1 MEKTSAEQAKSTS
14 PPFGGGVRV
23 WGDLPVIGGVC
34 RPKRYDAGNQDNY
47 YEELKVANRMRASK
61 NEAKGMSGE
70 SYVTAK
76 LEEFGFGVVQNNRH
90 DLGTDLLV
98 FVRDK
103 RGFDLGGLM
112 GVQVKNWPS
121 LVKKPSVDNGRKGWW
136 FRESADHFDYWLGF
150 AVPHL
155 VVLFDEDSKES
166 YWAHITEDAVRST
179 GKGKKIFIPLENVLN
194 KESVPSLIEIAL
206 SKLPQPSWEGSILE
220 GISEIPNEVRL
231 RYALIAPRLIA
242 PHPNLTVSDIS
253 SVEAIALLSLKRIG
267 EVTAR
272 YKEVQEL
279 LDPEKSA
286 KSDDLL
292 WRLYSALFEWVVNE
306 QVDSVLNFPSADT
319 EADIAAAIE
328 VIKATVLFE
337 KHLPQRACKEL
348 GDALARDDYSPVDYA
363 WLQLHLVRNL
373 IEIGEFDQAQGLA
386 LEVSLIGQIEYKDP
400 SARYLAGVA
409 MDFVF
414 QLHSRV
420 GSMGFEAEE
429 QNLTKA
435 IKARD
440 TAASWWRTQ
449 ILVSGLSDF
458 VEKTYSQWS
467 DNDDITIWKAY
478 DTVVLRMRSASLIAG
493 FAADTNNWRYAVVL
507 LARYFLVFSTDTNK
521 LVYALNL
528 LRIAGAKNELKLAV
542 SHFLRFGPIE
552 PLAQIINELSLDDST
567 RISLRCDF
575 ALIEKCAFILD
586 ANSVDKYALW
596 LLREIENPSKTY
608 AFGFYHWYVSKAIEV
623 LANIYDACSS
633 EVMVKIHDHLITMPG
648 VEDDLRADAYSKLIA
663 SIVEDD
669 IAKGKVWDSGKLAKL
684 AARGDNDETNLKK
697 AIERLVSTYDS
708 EIREGLLER
717 IKAGDIDALASWGN
731 LADLPKSAVQG
742 MLGNLSNQIETIIKN
757 AYSGACIVGAID
769 KLSVLIKLNI
779 SHPDYANWQP
789 CLKMLHDQCV
799 TPNDLVPGIKV
810 MINGYQKIPTGV
822 ANAMREPLTRLVESV
837 VIHDP
842 CPFASLFNADLRGP
856 ASILL
861 GILFPE
867 DVPMAKIT
875 QMLRGDVNLIGAAVE
890 LLAQRKEESSLLLF
904 SALSQ
909 HKNYEV
915 QKAVVS
921 ALVKWILEGVIPDES
936 FALLKEVMADA
947 SVSLTSVISPI
958 VYQYPHSDAAERIL
972 GLLEEKDYAVIHRHL
987 EIIKTKWEKEE
998 S

>member
-1 MEKTSAEQAKSTS
+1 
-14 PPFGGGVRV
+14 
-23 WGDLPVIGGVC
+23 
-34 RPKRYDAGNQDNY
+34 
-47 YEELKVANRMRASK
+47 MRASK

-76 LEEFGFGVVQNNRH
+76 LEEFGFGVAQNNRH

-98 FVRDK
+98 FVRDQ

-121 LVKKPSVDNGRKGWW
+121 LVKKPSVDNGREGWW
-136 FRESADHFDYWLGF
+136 FPESADHFNYWLDF
-150 AVPHL
+150 PIPHL
-155 VVLFDEDSKES
+155 MVLFDDAAKES
-166 YWAHITEDAVRST
+166 YWVHITEDAVQST
-179 GKGKKIFIPLENVLN
+179 GKGKKIFIPRENVLN
-194 KESVPSLIEIAL
+194 KESIPSLIKIAL

-220 GISEIPNEVRL
+220 GASEIPNEVRL

-253 SVEAIALLSLKRIG
+253 PVEAIALLSLTRID
-267 EVTAR
+267 EVTVR

-279 LDPEKSA
+279 LDPEKST
-286 KSDDLL
+286 KSDDPL
-292 WRLYSALFEWVVNE
+292 WRLYSALFEWVVNK

-319 EADIAAAIE
+319 EADIAAAVE
-328 VIKATVLFE
+328 VIKATVLSE

-348 GDALARDDYSPVDYA
+348 RDALTRDDYSPVDYA
-363 WLQLHLVRNL
+363 WLQLHLARNL
-373 IEIGEFDQAQGLA
+373 IEIGEFDRAQGLA

-420 GSMGFEAEE
+420 QRMGFEAEE

-449 ILVSGLSDF
+449 IVVSGLSDF
-458 VEKTYSQWS
+458 VEKTYLQWS

-478 DTVVLRMRSASLIAG
+478 DAVVLRMRSASLIAG

-507 LARYFLVFSTDTNK
+507 LARYFLVFSTDTNE

-528 LRIAGAKNELKLAV
+528 LRIAGAKNELKLAA

-552 PLAQIINELSLDDST
+552 PLVQVVNKLSLDDST

-575 ALIEKCAFILD
+575 ALIEKCASILD
-586 ANSVDKYALW
+586 TNSVDKYALW
-596 LLREIENPSKTY
+596 LLQEIENPSKTY
-608 AFGFYHWYVSKAIEV
+608 VFGSYHWYVSKAIEV

-648 VEDDLRADAYSKLIA
+648 VEDDLCADAYSKLIA

-717 IKAGDIDALASWGN
+717 IEAGDIDALASWGN

-757 AYSGACIVGAID
+757 AHSGACIVGAFD

-789 CLKMLHDQCV
+789 CLKMLHDQYV

-842 CPFASLFNADLRGP
+842 WLFASLFNADLRGP

-921 ALVKWILEGVIPDES
+921 GLVKWILEGFIPDES
-936 FALLKEVMADA
+936 FALLKEIVADA
-947 SVSLTSVISPI
+947 SVSLTSVISLL
-958 VYQYPHSDAAERIL
+958 VEQYPYSDATEEIIS
-972 GLLEEKDYAVIHRHL
+972 LLEEKDYAVVSRNL

>member
-1 MEKTSAEQAKSTS
+1 M
-14 PPFGGGVRV
+14 
-23 WGDLPVIGGVC
+23 
-34 RPKRYDAGNQDNY
+34 
-47 YEELKVANRMRASK
+47 ANRMRASK

-121 LVKKPSVDNGRKGWW
+121 LVNKPSVDNGRKGWW

-194 KESVPSLIEIAL
+194 KESIPSLIEIAL

-220 GISEIPNEVRL
+220 GMSEIPDEVRL

-253 SVEAIALLSLKRIG
+253 SVEAIALLSLMRVN
-267 EVTAR
+267 EVIER

-286 KSDDLL
+286 KSDDPL
-292 WRLYSALFEWVVNE
+292 WRMYSALFKWVVNG
-306 QVDSVLNFPSADT
+306 QAGSVLNFSSADT

-337 KHLPQRACKEL
+337 KHLPQHACKEL
-348 GDALARDDYSPVDYA
+348 KDALTRDDYSPVDYA
-363 WLQLHLVRNL
+363 WLQLHLARNL
-373 IEIGEFDQAQGLA
+373 IEIGEFDRAQGLA

-420 GSMGFEAEE
+420 RWMGFEAEE

-528 LRIAGAKNELKLAV
+528 LRMAGAKDELKLAV

-552 PLAQIINELSLDDST
+552 PLAQIVNELFLDDST

-575 ALIEKCAFILD
+575 ALIKKCAPIID
-586 ANSVDKYALW
+586 TSSADKYALW

-608 AFGFYHWYVSKAIEV
+608 AFGSYPWYVSKAIEV
-623 LANIYDACSS
+623 LAKIYDACSS

-684 AARGDNDETNLKK
+684 AARGDVDKTDLKN
-697 AIERLVSTYDS
+697 AIERLVSTHDS

-717 IKAGDIDALASWGN
+717 IESGDINALVSWGN
-731 LADLPKSAVQG
+731 LTDLPKPAVQG
-742 MLGNLSNQIETIIKN
+742 MLSNLSNQIDDIIKN
-757 AYSGACIVGAID
+757 AHSCEYKTVGFNR
-769 KLSVLIKLNI
+769 LSVLIKLNI
-779 SHPDYANWQP
+779 WHPDCANWQP
-789 CLKMLHDQCV
+789 CLKMLQDRLV
-799 TPNDLVPGIKV
+799 SPEDLVPGVKV
-810 MINGYQKIPTGV
+810 MINKYQKVPIDI
-822 ANAMREPLTRLVESV
+822 ACEMRKPLARLAEHGLMYDKLPLSSSFSPD
-837 VIHDP
+837 I
-842 CPFASLFNADLRGP
+842 RGP
-856 ASILL
+856 ASLLL
-861 GILFPE
+861 GLLFPE
-867 DVPMAKIT
+867 DVSMTKIT
-875 QMLRGDVNLIGAAVE
+875 QMLRGDANLIKVAVE
-890 LLAQRKEESSLLLF
+890 FLAQRKEESSLLLF
-904 SALSQ
+904 STLSQ
-909 HKNYEV
+909 HDSYEV
-915 QKAVVS
+915 QKAVAS
-921 ALVKWILEGVIPDES
+921 ALVKWILEGFVPDES
-936 FALLKEVMADA
+936 FALLKEIVADA
-947 SVSLTSVISPI
+947 SVSLTSVISLL
-958 VYQYPHSDAAERIL
+958 VEQYPYSDATEEIIS
-972 GLLEEKDYAVIHRHL
+972 LLEEKDYAVVSRNL

>member
-1 MEKTSAEQAKSTS
+1 
-14 PPFGGGVRV
+14 
-23 WGDLPVIGGVC
+23 
-34 RPKRYDAGNQDNY
+34 
-47 YEELKVANRMRASK
+47 MRASK

-70 SYVTAK
+70 SYVMAK
-76 LEEFGFGVVQNNRH
+76 LEEFGFGVAQNNRH

-98 FVRDK
+98 FVRDQ

-121 LVKKPSVDNGRKGWW
+121 LVNKPSVDNGRKGWW

-253 SVEAIALLSLKRIG
+253 SVEAIALLSLMRVN
-267 EVTAR
+267 EVIAR

-286 KSDDLL
+286 KSDDPL
-292 WRLYSALFEWVVNE
+292 WRLYSALFEWVVNG
-306 QVDSVLNFPSADT
+306 QVKSVLNFPSTEA
-319 EADIAAAIE
+319 EADIAAAIG

-337 KHLPQRACKEL
+337 KHLPQHACKEL
-348 GDALARDDYSPVDYA
+348 KDVLTRDDYSPVDYA
-363 WLQLHLVRNL
+363 WLQLHLARNL
-373 IEIGEFDQAQGLA
+373 IEIGEFDRAQGLA

-420 GSMGFEAEE
+420 QWMGFEAEE

-478 DTVVLRMRSASLIAG
+478 DAVVLRMRSASLIAG

-507 LARYFLVFSTDTNK
+507 RACYFLVFSTDTNE

-528 LRIAGAKNELKLAV
+528 LRIAGAKDELKLAA

-552 PLAQIINELSLDDST
+552 PLVQVVNELSLDDST

-575 ALIEKCAFILD
+575 ALIEKCAPILD
-586 ANSVDKYALW
+586 TSSADKYALW

-608 AFGFYHWYVSKAIEV
+608 AFRSHHWYVSEVIEM
-623 LANIYDACSS
+623 LAKIYNACSS
-633 EVMVKIHDHLITMPG
+633 EVMVKIHDHLIMMPG
-648 VEDDLRADAYSKLIA
+648 VQGDRHADAYSSLVD

-669 IAKGKVWDSGKLAKL
+669 INKGKVWDSGKLAKL
-684 AARGDNDETNLKK
+684 AARGDIDKADLKK
-697 AIERLVSTYDS
+697 AIERLVSTHDS

-717 IKAGDIDALASWGN
+717 IEAGDIDALESWGN
-731 LADLPKSAVQG
+731 LTDLPKPAVQG
-742 MLGNLSNQIETIIKN
+742 MLGNLSNQIDGIIKDAHSREYKTVRFN
-757 AYSGACIVGAID
+757 R
-769 KLSVLIKLNI
+769 LSVLIKLNI
-779 SHPDYANWQP
+779 WHPDCANWQP

-799 TPNDLVPGIKV
+799 SPEDLVPGVKV
-810 MINGYQKIPTGV
+810 MINKYQKVPIDI
-822 ANAMREPLTRLVESV
+822 ACEMRKPLARLAEHGLMYDRLPLSSSFSPD
-837 VIHDP
+837 I
-842 CPFASLFNADLRGP
+842 RGP
-856 ASILL
+856 ASLLL
-861 GILFPE
+861 GLLFPE
-867 DVPMAKIT
+867 DVSMTKIT
-875 QMLRGDVNLIGAAVE
+875 QMLRGDANLIKVAVE

-904 SALSQ
+904 STLSQ
-909 HKNYEV
+909 HDSYEV
-915 QKAVVS
+915 QKAVAS
-921 ALVKWILEGVIPDES
+921 ALVKWILEGFIPDKS
-936 FALLKEVMADA
+936 FALLKEIVADA
-947 SVSLTSVISPI
+947 SVRLISAISLLVEQDP
-958 VYQYPHSDAAERIL
+958 YSDATEEII
-972 GLLEEKDYAVIHRHL
+972 GLLEEKDYAVVSRNL

-998 S
+998 SQMRHS

>member
-1 MEKTSAEQAKSTS
+1 MTS
-14 PPFGGGVRV
+14 
-23 WGDLPVIGGVC
+23 
-34 RPKRYDAGNQDNY
+34 
-47 YEELKVANRMRASK
+47 RMRASK

-76 LEEFGFGVVQNNRH
+76 LEEFGFGVAQNNRH

-98 FVRDK
+98 FVRDQ

-121 LVKKPSVDNGRKGWW
+121 LVKKPSVDNGREGWW
-136 FRESADHFDYWLGF
+136 FPESADHFNYWLDF
-150 AVPHL
+150 PIPHL
-155 VVLFDEDSKES
+155 MVLFDDAAKES
-166 YWAHITEDAVRST
+166 YWVHITEDAVQST
-179 GKGKKIFIPLENVLN
+179 GKGKKIFIPRENVLN
-194 KESVPSLIEIAL
+194 KESIPSLIKIAL

-220 GISEIPNEVRL
+220 GASEIPNEVRL

-253 SVEAIALLSLKRIG
+253 SVEAIALLSLTRID
-267 EVTAR
+267 EVTVR

-286 KSDDLL
+286 KSDDPL
-292 WRLYSALFEWVVNE
+292 WRLYSALFEWVVNK

-319 EADIAAAIE
+319 EADIAAAVE
-328 VIKATVLFE
+328 VIKATVLSE

-348 GDALARDDYSPVDYA
+348 RDALTRDDYSPVDYA
-363 WLQLHLVRNL
+363 WLQLHLARNL
-373 IEIGEFDQAQGLA
+373 IEIGEFDRAQGLA

-420 GSMGFEAEE
+420 QRMGFEAEE

-449 ILVSGLSDF
+449 IVVSGLSDF
-458 VEKTYSQWS
+458 VEKTYLQWS

-478 DTVVLRMRSASLIAG
+478 DAVVLRMRSASLIAG

-507 LARYFLVFSTDTNK
+507 LARYFLVFSTDTNE

-528 LRIAGAKNELKLAV
+528 LRIAGAKNELKLAA

-552 PLAQIINELSLDDST
+552 PLVQVVNKLSLDDST

-575 ALIEKCAFILD
+575 ALIEKCASILD
-586 ANSVDKYALW
+586 TNSVDKYALW
-596 LLREIENPSKTY
+596 LLQEIENPSKTY
-608 AFGFYHWYVSKAIEV
+608 VFGSYHWYVSKAIEV
-623 LANIYDACSS
+623 LANIYDTCSS

-648 VEDDLRADAYSKLIA
+648 VEDDLCADAYSKLIA

-717 IKAGDIDALASWGN
+717 IEAGDIDALASWGN

-742 MLGNLSNQIETIIKN
+742 MLGNLSNKIETIIKN
-757 AYSGACIVGAID
+757 AHSGASIVGAFD

-789 CLKMLHDQCV
+789 CLKMIHDQCV
-799 TPNDLVPGIKV
+799 APNDLVPGIKV

-822 ANAMREPLTRLVESV
+822 ANAMREPLTRLVESG

-842 CPFASLFNADLRGP
+842 WPFSSLFNADLRGP

-861 GILFPE
+861 GLLFPE

-875 QMLRGDVNLIGAAVE
+875 QMLREDASLIGAAVE
-890 LLAQRKEESSLLLF
+890 LLAQRKEEPSLLLF

-921 ALVKWILEGVIPDES
+921 GLVKWILEGVIPDES
-936 FALLKEVMADA
+936 FALLKEIMADA
-947 SVSLTSVISPI
+947 SVSLTSIISPI
-958 VYQYPHSDAAERIL
+958 VYQYPHSDAAEKIL
-972 GLLEEKDYAVIHRHL
+972 GLLEGKNYAVVSRNL

>member
-1 MEKTSAEQAKSTS
+1 MTS
-14 PPFGGGVRV
+14 
-23 WGDLPVIGGVC
+23 
-34 RPKRYDAGNQDNY
+34 
-47 YEELKVANRMRASK
+47 RMRASK

-76 LEEFGFGVVQNNRH
+76 LEEFGFGVAQNNRH

-98 FVRDK
+98 FVRDQ

-121 LVKKPSVDNGRKGWW
+121 LVKKPSVDNGREGWW
-136 FRESADHFDYWLGF
+136 FPESADHFNYWLDF
-150 AVPHL
+150 PIPHL
-155 VVLFDEDSKES
+155 MVLFDDAAKES
-166 YWAHITEDAVRST
+166 YWVHITEDAVQST
-179 GKGKKIFIPLENVLN
+179 GKGKKIFIPRENVLN
-194 KESVPSLIEIAL
+194 KESIPSLIKIAL

-220 GISEIPNEVRL
+220 GASEIPNEVRL

-253 SVEAIALLSLKRIG
+253 PVEAIALLSLTRID
-267 EVTAR
+267 EVTVR

-279 LDPEKSA
+279 LDPEKST
-286 KSDDLL
+286 KSDDPL
-292 WRLYSALFEWVVNE
+292 WRLYSALFEWVVNK

-319 EADIAAAIE
+319 EADIAAAVE
-328 VIKATVLFE
+328 VIKATVLSE

-348 GDALARDDYSPVDYA
+348 RDALTRDDYSPVDYA
-363 WLQLHLVRNL
+363 WLQLHLARNL
-373 IEIGEFDQAQGLA
+373 IEIGEFDRAQGLA

-420 GSMGFEAEE
+420 QRMGFEAEE

-449 ILVSGLSDF
+449 IVVSGLSDF
-458 VEKTYSQWS
+458 VEKTYLQWS

-478 DTVVLRMRSASLIAG
+478 DAVVLRMRSASLIAG

-507 LARYFLVFSTDTNK
+507 LARYFLVFSTDTNE

-528 LRIAGAKNELKLAV
+528 LRIAGAKNELKLAA

-552 PLAQIINELSLDDST
+552 PLVQVVNKLSLDDST

-575 ALIEKCAFILD
+575 ALIEKCASILD
-586 ANSVDKYALW
+586 TNSVDKYALW
-596 LLREIENPSKTY
+596 LLQEIENPSTTY
-608 AFGFYHWYVSKAIEV
+608 VFGSYHWYVSKAIEV

-648 VEDDLRADAYSKLIA
+648 VEDDLCADAYSKLIA

-717 IKAGDIDALASWGN
+717 IEAGDIDALASWGN

-757 AYSGACIVGAID
+757 AHSGACIVGAFD

-789 CLKMLHDQCV
+789 CLKMLHDQYV
-799 TPNDLVPGIKV
+799 TPHDLVPGIKV

-842 CPFASLFNADLRGP
+842 WPFASLFNADLRGP

-921 ALVKWILEGVIPDES
+921 GLVKWILEGFIPDES
-936 FALLKEVMADA
+936 FALLKEIVADA
-947 SVSLTSVISPI
+947 SVSLTSVISLL
-958 VYQYPHSDAAERIL
+958 VEQYPYSDATEEIIS
-972 GLLEEKDYAVIHRHL
+972 LLEEKDYAVVSRNL

>member
-1 MEKTSAEQAKSTS
+1 M
-14 PPFGGGVRV
+14 
-23 WGDLPVIGGVC
+23 
-34 RPKRYDAGNQDNY
+34 
-47 YEELKVANRMRASK
+47 ANRMRASK

-98 FVRDK
+98 FVRDR

-121 LVKKPSVDNGRKGWW
+121 LVKKPSVDNGREGWW
-136 FRESADHFDYWLGF
+136 FPESADHFNYWLDF
-150 AVPHL
+150 PIPHL
-155 VVLFDEDSKES
+155 MVLFDDAAKES
-166 YWAHITEDAVRST
+166 YWVHITEDVVQST
-179 GKGKKIFIPLENVLN
+179 GKGKKIFIPRENVLN
-194 KESVPSLIEIAL
+194 KESIPSLIEIAL

-220 GISEIPNEVRL
+220 GISEIPDEVRL

-253 SVEAIALLSLKRIG
+253 SVEAIALLSLMRVN
-267 EVTAR
+267 EVIAR

-286 KSDDLL
+286 KSDDPL
-292 WRLYSALFEWVVNE
+292 WRLYSTLFEWVVNG
-306 QVDSVLNFPSADT
+306 QVKSVLNFPSTDA

-348 GDALARDDYSPVDYA
+348 KDVLTRDDYSPVDYA
-363 WLQLHLVRNL
+363 WLQLHLARNL
-373 IEIGEFDQAQGLA
+373 IEIGEFDRAQGLA

-420 GSMGFEAEE
+420 RWMGFEAEE

-435 IKARD
+435 IKSRD

-478 DTVVLRMRSASLIAG
+478 DAFVLRMRSASLIAG

-507 LARYFLVFSTDTNK
+507 RACYFLVFSTDTNE

-528 LRIAGAKNELKLAV
+528 LRIAGAKDELKLAA

-552 PLAQIINELSLDDST
+552 PLVQVVNELSLDDST

-575 ALIEKCAFILD
+575 ALIEKCAPILD
-586 ANSVDKYALW
+586 TSSADKYALW

-608 AFGFYHWYVSKAIEV
+608 AFRSYHWYVSEVIEM
-623 LANIYDACSS
+623 LAKIYNACSS
-633 EVMVKIHDHLITMPG
+633 EVMVKIQDYLIVMPG
-648 VEDDLRADAYSKLIA
+648 VEDDLLANAYSRLVD
-663 SIVEDD
+663 SIMADD
-669 IAKGKVWDSGKLAKL
+669 VNRGKAWDSGKLAKL
-684 AARGDNDETNLKK
+684 AARGDIDKADLKK
-697 AIERLVSTYDS
+697 AIERLVSTHDS

-717 IKAGDIDALASWGN
+717 IEAGDINALLSWGN
-731 LADLPKSAVQG
+731 LTDLPKPAVQG
-742 MLGNLSNQIETIIKN
+742 MLDSLSNQIEGIIKI
-757 AYSGACIVGAID
+757 AHSGAYATGGFNQ
-769 KLSVLIKLNI
+769 LSVLVKLNI
-779 SHPDYANWQP
+779 WHPDCANWQP
-789 CLKMLHDQCV
+789 CLKMLQDRLV
-799 TPNDLVPGIKV
+799 SPEDLVPGVKV
-810 MINGYQKIPTGV
+810 MINKYQKVPIDI
-822 ANAMREPLTRLVESV
+822 ACEMRKPLARLAEHGLMYDKLPSSSFSPD
-837 VIHDP
+837 I
-842 CPFASLFNADLRGP
+842 RGP
-856 ASILL
+856 ASLLL
-861 GILFPE
+861 GLLFPE
-867 DVPMAKIT
+867 GVSMTKIT
-875 QMLRGDVNLIGAAVE
+875 QMLRGDANLIKVAVE

-904 SALSQ
+904 STLSQ
-909 HKNYEV
+909 HDSYEV
-915 QKAVVS
+915 QKAVAS
-921 ALVKWILEGVIPDES
+921 ALVKWILEGFIPDES
-936 FALLKEVMADA
+936 FALLKEIVADA
-947 SVSLTSVISPI
+947 SVRLTSAISLL
-958 VYQYPHSDAAERIL
+958 VEQYPYSDATEEII
-972 GLLEEKDYAVIHRHL
+972 GLLEEKDYAVVSRNL

>member
-1 MEKTSAEQAKSTS
+1 MTS
-14 PPFGGGVRV
+14 
-23 WGDLPVIGGVC
+23 
-34 RPKRYDAGNQDNY
+34 
-47 YEELKVANRMRASK
+47 RMRASK

-76 LEEFGFGVVQNNRH
+76 LEEFGFGVAQNNRH

-121 LVKKPSVDNGRKGWW
+121 LVNKPSVDNGRKGWW

-166 YWAHITEDAVRST
+166 YWAHITEDVVRST

-194 KESVPSLIEIAL
+194 KESIPSLIEIAL

-220 GISEIPNEVRL
+220 GISEIPDEVRL

-253 SVEAIALLSLKRIG
+253 SVEAIALLSLMRVN
-267 EVTAR
+267 EVIER

-286 KSDDLL
+286 KSDDPL
-292 WRLYSALFEWVVNE
+292 WRMYSALFKWVVNG
-306 QVDSVLNFPSADT
+306 QAGSVLNFSSADT

-337 KHLPQRACKEL
+337 KHLPQHACKEL
-348 GDALARDDYSPVDYA
+348 KDALTRDDYSPVDYA
-363 WLQLHLVRNL
+363 WLQLHLARNL
-373 IEIGEFDQAQGLA
+373 IEIGEFDRAQGLA

-420 GSMGFEAEE
+420 RWMGFEAEE

-521 LVYALNL
+521 LVHALNL
-528 LRIAGAKNELKLAV
+528 LRMAGAKDELKLAV

-552 PLAQIINELSLDDST
+552 PLAQVVNKLSLDDST

-575 ALIEKCAFILD
+575 ALIKKCAPILD
-586 ANSVDKYALW
+586 TSSADKYALW

-608 AFGFYHWYVSKAIEV
+608 AFGSYPWYVSKAIEV
-623 LANIYDACSS
+623 LAKIYDACSS

-669 IAKGKVWDSGKLAKL
+669 IAKGKVWDRGKLAKL
-684 AARGDNDETNLKK
+684 AARGDVDKTDLKN
-697 AIERLVSTYDS
+697 AIERLVSTHDS

-717 IKAGDIDALASWGN
+717 IESGDINALVSWGN
-731 LADLPKSAVQG
+731 LTDLPKPAVQG
-742 MLGNLSNQIETIIKN
+742 MLSNLSNQIDDIIKN
-757 AYSGACIVGAID
+757 AHSCEYKTVGFNR
-769 KLSVLIKLNI
+769 LSVLIKLNI
-779 SHPDYANWQP
+779 WHPDCANWQP
-789 CLKMLHDQCV
+789 CLKMLQDRLV
-799 TPNDLVPGIKV
+799 SPEDLVPGVKV
-810 MINGYQKIPTGV
+810 MINKYQKVPIDI
-822 ANAMREPLTRLVESV
+822 ACEMRKPLARLAEHGLMYDKLPLSSSFSPD
-837 VIHDP
+837 I
-842 CPFASLFNADLRGP
+842 RGP
-856 ASILL
+856 ASLLL
-861 GILFPE
+861 GLLFPE
-867 DVPMAKIT
+867 DVSMTKIT
-875 QMLRGDVNLIGAAVE
+875 QMLRGDANLIKVAVE
-890 LLAQRKEESSLLLF
+890 FLAQRKEESSLLLF
-904 SALSQ
+904 STLSQ
-909 HKNYEV
+909 HDSYEV
-915 QKAVVS
+915 QKAVAS
-921 ALVKWILEGVIPDES
+921 ALVKWILEGFIPDES
-936 FALLKEVMADA
+936 FALLKEIVADG
-947 SVSLTSVISPI
+947 SVRLTSAISLL
-958 VYQYPHSDAAERIL
+958 VEQYPYSDATEEIIS
-972 GLLEEKDYAVIHRHL
+972 LLEEKDYAVVSRNL

>member
-14 PPFGGGVRV
+14 PPFGGGVRT

-47 YEELKVANRMRASK
+47 CEELKVANRMRASK

-121 LVKKPSVDNGRKGWW
+121 LVNKPSVDNGRKGWW

-194 KESVPSLIEIAL
+194 KESIPSLIEIAL

-220 GISEIPNEVRL
+220 GMSEIPDEVRL

-253 SVEAIALLSLKRIG
+253 SVEAIALLSLMRVN
-267 EVTAR
+267 EVIER

-286 KSDDLL
+286 KSDDPL
-292 WRLYSALFEWVVNE
+292 WRMYSALFKWVVNG
-306 QVDSVLNFPSADT
+306 QAGSVLNFSSADT

-337 KHLPQRACKEL
+337 KHLPQHACKEL
-348 GDALARDDYSPVDYA
+348 KDALTRDDYSPVDYA
-363 WLQLHLVRNL
+363 WLQLHLARNL
-373 IEIGEFDQAQGLA
+373 IEIGEFDRAQGLA

-420 GSMGFEAEE
+420 RWMGFEAEE

-528 LRIAGAKNELKLAV
+528 LRMAGAKDELKLAV

-552 PLAQIINELSLDDST
+552 PLAQIVNELFLDDST

-575 ALIEKCAFILD
+575 ALIKKCAPIID
-586 ANSVDKYALW
+586 TSSADKYALW

-608 AFGFYHWYVSKAIEV
+608 AFGSYPWYVSKAIEV
-623 LANIYDACSS
+623 LAKIYDACSS

-684 AARGDNDETNLKK
+684 AARGDVDKTDLKN
-697 AIERLVSTYDS
+697 AIERLVSTHDS

-717 IKAGDIDALASWGN
+717 IESGDINALVSWGN
-731 LADLPKSAVQG
+731 LTDLPKPAVQG
-742 MLGNLSNQIETIIKN
+742 MLSNLSNQIDDIIKN
-757 AYSGACIVGAID
+757 AHSCEYKTVGFNR
-769 KLSVLIKLNI
+769 LSVLIKLNI
-779 SHPDYANWQP
+779 WHPDCANWQP
-789 CLKMLHDQCV
+789 CLKMLQDRLV
-799 TPNDLVPGIKV
+799 SPEDLVPGVKV
-810 MINGYQKIPTGV
+810 MINKYQKVPIDI
-822 ANAMREPLTRLVESV
+822 ACEMRKPLARLAEHGLMYDKLPLSSSFSPD
-837 VIHDP
+837 I
-842 CPFASLFNADLRGP
+842 RGP
-856 ASILL
+856 ASLLL
-861 GILFPE
+861 GLLFPE
-867 DVPMAKIT
+867 DVSMTKIT
-875 QMLRGDVNLIGAAVE
+875 QMLRGDANLIKVAVE
-890 LLAQRKEESSLLLF
+890 FLAQRKEESSLLLF
-904 SALSQ
+904 STLSQ
-909 HKNYEV
+909 HDSYEV
-915 QKAVVS
+915 QKAVAS
-921 ALVKWILEGVIPDES
+921 ALVKWILEGFVPDES
-936 FALLKEVMADA
+936 FALLKEIVADA
-947 SVSLTSVISPI
+947 SVSLTSVISLL
-958 VYQYPHSDAAERIL
+958 VEQYPYSDATEEIIS
-972 GLLEEKDYAVIHRHL
+972 LLEEKDYAVVSRNL

>member
-1 MEKTSAEQAKSTS
+1 M
-14 PPFGGGVRV
+14 
-23 WGDLPVIGGVC
+23 
-34 RPKRYDAGNQDNY
+34 
-47 YEELKVANRMRASK
+47 
-61 NEAKGMSGE
+61 
-70 SYVTAK
+70 
-76 LEEFGFGVVQNNRH
+76 
-90 DLGTDLLV
+90 
-98 FVRDK
+98 
-103 RGFDLGGLM
+103 
-112 GVQVKNWPS
+112 
-121 LVKKPSVDNGRKGWW
+121 
-136 FRESADHFDYWLGF
+136 
-150 AVPHL
+150 
-155 VVLFDEDSKES
+155 LFDEDSKES

-194 KESVPSLIEIAL
+194 KESIPSLIEIAL

-220 GISEIPNEVRL
+220 GMSEIPDEVRL

-253 SVEAIALLSLKRIG
+253 SVEAIALLSLMRVN
-267 EVTAR
+267 EVIER

-286 KSDDLL
+286 KSDDPL
-292 WRLYSALFEWVVNE
+292 WRMYSALFKWVVNG
-306 QVDSVLNFPSADT
+306 QAGSVLNFSSADT

-337 KHLPQRACKEL
+337 KHLPQHACKEL
-348 GDALARDDYSPVDYA
+348 KDALTRDDYSPVDYA
-363 WLQLHLVRNL
+363 WLQLHLARNL
-373 IEIGEFDQAQGLA
+373 IEIGEFDRAQGLA

-420 GSMGFEAEE
+420 RWMGFEAEE

-528 LRIAGAKNELKLAV
+528 LRMAGAKDELKLAV

-552 PLAQIINELSLDDST
+552 PLAQIVNELFLDDST

-575 ALIEKCAFILD
+575 ALIKKCAPIID
-586 ANSVDKYALW
+586 TSSADKYALW

-608 AFGFYHWYVSKAIEV
+608 AFGSYPWYVSKAIEV
-623 LANIYDACSS
+623 LAKIYDACSS

-684 AARGDNDETNLKK
+684 AARGDVDKTDLKN
-697 AIERLVSTYDS
+697 AIERLVSTHDS

-717 IKAGDIDALASWGN
+717 IESGDINALVSWGN
-731 LADLPKSAVQG
+731 LTDLPKPAVQG
-742 MLGNLSNQIETIIKN
+742 MLSNLSNQIDDIIKN
-757 AYSGACIVGAID
+757 AHSCEYKTVGFNR
-769 KLSVLIKLNI
+769 LSVLIKLNI
-779 SHPDYANWQP
+779 WHPDCANWQP
-789 CLKMLHDQCV
+789 CLKMLQERLIS
-799 TPNDLVPGIKV
+799 PEDLVPGVKV
-810 MINGYQKIPTGV
+810 MINKYQKVPIDI
-822 ANAMREPLTRLVESV
+822 ACEMRKPLARLAEHGLMYDKLPLSSSFSPD
-837 VIHDP
+837 I
-842 CPFASLFNADLRGP
+842 RGP
-856 ASILL
+856 ASLLL
-861 GILFPE
+861 GLLFPE
-867 DVPMAKIT
+867 DVSMTKIT
-875 QMLRGDVNLIGAAVE
+875 QMLRGDANLIKVAVE
-890 LLAQRKEESSLLLF
+890 FLAQRKEESSLLLF
-904 SALSQ
+904 STLSQ
-909 HKNYEV
+909 HDSYEV
-915 QKAVVS
+915 QKAVAS
-921 ALVKWILEGVIPDES
+921 ALVKWILEGFVPDES
-936 FALLKEVMADA
+936 FALLKEIVADA
-947 SVSLTSVISPI
+947 SVSLTSVISLL
-958 VYQYPHSDAAERIL
+958 VEQYPYSDATEEIIS
-972 GLLEEKDYAVIHRHL
+972 LLEEKDYAVVPGI
-987 EIIKTKWEKEE
+987 
-998 S
+998 

>member
-1 MEKTSAEQAKSTS
+1 
-14 PPFGGGVRV
+14 
-23 WGDLPVIGGVC
+23 
-34 RPKRYDAGNQDNY
+34 
-47 YEELKVANRMRASK
+47 
-61 NEAKGMSGE
+61 
-70 SYVTAK
+70 
-76 LEEFGFGVVQNNRH
+76 
-90 DLGTDLLV
+90 
-98 FVRDK
+98 
-103 RGFDLGGLM
+103 M

-121 LVKKPSVDNGRKGWW
+121 LVNKPSVDNGRKGWW

-253 SVEAIALLSLKRIG
+253 SVEAIALLSLMRVN
-267 EVTAR
+267 EVIAR

-286 KSDDLL
+286 KSDDPL
-292 WRLYSALFEWVVNE
+292 WRLYSALFEWVVNG
-306 QVDSVLNFPSADT
+306 QVKSVLNFPSTDA
-319 EADIAAAIE
+319 EADIAAAIG

-337 KHLPQRACKEL
+337 KHLPQHACKEL
-348 GDALARDDYSPVDYA
+348 KDVLTRDDYSPVDYA
-363 WLQLHLVRNL
+363 WLQLHLARNL
-373 IEIGEFDQAQGLA
+373 IEIGEFDRAQGLA

-420 GSMGFEAEE
+420 QWMGFEAEE

-478 DTVVLRMRSASLIAG
+478 DAVVLRMRSASLIAG

-507 LARYFLVFSTDTNK
+507 RACYFLVFSTDTNE

-528 LRIAGAKNELKLAV
+528 LRIAGAKDELKLAA

-552 PLAQIINELSLDDST
+552 PLVQVVNELSLDDST

-575 ALIEKCAFILD
+575 ALIEKCAPILD
-586 ANSVDKYALW
+586 TSSADKYALW

-608 AFGFYHWYVSKAIEV
+608 AFRSHHWYVSEVIEM
-623 LANIYDACSS
+623 LAKIYNACSS
-633 EVMVKIHDHLITMPG
+633 EVMVKIHDHLIMMPG
-648 VEDDLRADAYSKLIA
+648 VQGDRHADAYSSLVD

-669 IAKGKVWDSGKLAKL
+669 INKGKVWDSGKLAKL
-684 AARGDNDETNLKK
+684 AARGDIDKADLKK
-697 AIERLVSTYDS
+697 AIERLVSTHDS

-717 IKAGDIDALASWGN
+717 IEAGDIDALESWGN
-731 LADLPKSAVQG
+731 LTDLPKPAVQG
-742 MLGNLSNQIETIIKN
+742 MLGNLSNQIDGIIKDAHSREYKTVRFN
-757 AYSGACIVGAID
+757 R
-769 KLSVLIKLNI
+769 LSVLIKLNI
-779 SHPDYANWQP
+779 WHPDCANWQP

-799 TPNDLVPGIKV
+799 SPEDLVPGVKV
-810 MINGYQKIPTGV
+810 MINKYQKVPIDI
-822 ANAMREPLTRLVESV
+822 ACEMRKPLARLAEHGLMYDRLPLSSSFSPD
-837 VIHDP
+837 I
-842 CPFASLFNADLRGP
+842 RGP
-856 ASILL
+856 ASLLL
-861 GILFPE
+861 GLLFPE
-867 DVPMAKIT
+867 DVSMTKIT
-875 QMLRGDVNLIGAAVE
+875 QMLRGDANLIKVAVE

-904 SALSQ
+904 STLSQ
-909 HKNYEV
+909 HDSYEV
-915 QKAVVS
+915 QKAVAS
-921 ALVKWILEGVIPDES
+921 ALVKWILEGFIPDKS
-936 FALLKEVMADA
+936 FALLKEIVADA
-947 SVSLTSVISPI
+947 SVRLISAISLLVEQDP
-958 VYQYPHSDAAERIL
+958 YSDATEEII
-972 GLLEEKDYAVIHRHL
+972 GLLEEKDYAVVSRNL

-998 S
+998 SQMRHS

>member
-1 MEKTSAEQAKSTS
+1 MLALRR
-14 PPFGGGVRV
+14 GG
-23 WGDLPVIGGVC
+23 LSVIGVVC

-47 YEELKVANRMRASK
+47 CEELKVANRMRASK

-70 SYVTAK
+70 SYVMAK
-76 LEEFGFGVVQNNRH
+76 LEEFGFGVAQNNRH

-98 FVRDK
+98 FVRDQ

-121 LVKKPSVDNGRKGWW
+121 LVNKPSVDNGRKGWW

-253 SVEAIALLSLKRIG
+253 SVEAIALLSLMRVN
-267 EVTAR
+267 EVIAR

-286 KSDDLL
+286 KSDDPL
-292 WRLYSALFEWVVNE
+292 WRLYSALFEWVVNG
-306 QVDSVLNFPSADT
+306 QVKSVLNFPSTDA

-337 KHLPQRACKEL
+337 KHLPQHACKEL
-348 GDALARDDYSPVDYA
+348 KDVLTRDDYSPVDYA
-363 WLQLHLVRNL
+363 WLQLHLARNL
-373 IEIGEFDQAQGLA
+373 IEIGEFDRAQGLA

-420 GSMGFEAEE
+420 QWMGFEAEE

-478 DTVVLRMRSASLIAG
+478 DAVVLRMRSASLIAG

-507 LARYFLVFSTDTNK
+507 RACYFLVFSTDTNE

-528 LRIAGAKNELKLAV
+528 LRIAGAKDELKLAA

-552 PLAQIINELSLDDST
+552 PLVQVVNELSLDDST

-575 ALIEKCAFILD
+575 ALIEKCAPILD
-586 ANSVDKYALW
+586 TSSADKYALW

-608 AFGFYHWYVSKAIEV
+608 AFRSHHWYVSEVIEM
-623 LANIYDACSS
+623 LAKIYNACSS
-633 EVMVKIHDHLITMPG
+633 EVMVKIHDHLIMMPG
-648 VEDDLRADAYSKLIA
+648 VQGDRHADAYSSLVD

-669 IAKGKVWDSGKLAKL
+669 INKGKVWDSGKLAKL
-684 AARGDNDETNLKK
+684 AARGDIDKADLKK
-697 AIERLVSTYDS
+697 AIERLVSTHDS

-717 IKAGDIDALASWGN
+717 IEAGDIDALESWGN
-731 LADLPKSAVQG
+731 LTDLPKPAVQG
-742 MLGNLSNQIETIIKN
+742 MLGNLSNQIDGIIKDAHSREYKTVRFN
-757 AYSGACIVGAID
+757 R
-769 KLSVLIKLNI
+769 LSVLIKLNI
-779 SHPDYANWQP
+779 WHPDCANWQP

-799 TPNDLVPGIKV
+799 SPEDLVPGVKV
-810 MINGYQKIPTGV
+810 MINKYQKVPIDI
-822 ANAMREPLTRLVESV
+822 ACEMRKPLARLAEHGLMYDRLPLSSSFSPD
-837 VIHDP
+837 I
-842 CPFASLFNADLRGP
+842 RGP
-856 ASILL
+856 ASLLL
-861 GILFPE
+861 GLLFPE
-867 DVPMAKIT
+867 DVSMTKIT
-875 QMLRGDVNLIGAAVE
+875 QMLRGDANLIKVAVE

-904 SALSQ
+904 STLSQ
-909 HKNYEV
+909 HDSYEV
-915 QKAVVS
+915 QKAVAS
-921 ALVKWILEGVIPDES
+921 ALVKWILEGFIPDKS
-936 FALLKEVMADA
+936 FAPLKEIVADA
-947 SVSLTSVISPI
+947 SVRLISAISLLVEQDP
-958 VYQYPHSDAAERIL
+958 YSDATEEII
-972 GLLEEKDYAVIHRHL
+972 GLLEEKDYAVVSRNL

-998 S
+998 SQMRHS

>member
-1 MEKTSAEQAKSTS
+1 M
-14 PPFGGGVRV
+14 V
-23 WGDLPVIGGVC
+23 
-34 RPKRYDAGNQDNY
+34 
-47 YEELKVANRMRASK
+47 NRMRASK

-76 LEEFGFGVVQNNRH
+76 LEEFGFGVAQNNRH

-98 FVRDK
+98 FVRDQ

-121 LVKKPSVDNGRKGWW
+121 LVKKPSVDNGREGWW
-136 FRESADHFDYWLGF
+136 FLEAADHFNYWLDF
-150 AVPHL
+150 PIPHL
-155 VVLFDEDSKES
+155 MVLFDDAAKES
-166 YWAHITEDAVRST
+166 YWVHITEDAVQST
-179 GKGKKIFIPLENVLN
+179 GKGKKIFIPRENVLN
-194 KESVPSLIEIAL
+194 KESIPSLIKIAL

-220 GISEIPNEVRL
+220 GASEIPNEVRL

-253 SVEAIALLSLKRIG
+253 SVEAIALLSLMRIN
-267 EVTAR
+267 EEIAR
-272 YKEVQEL
+272 YEEVQEL
-279 LDPEKSA
+279 LGPEKSA
-286 KSDDLL
+286 KSDDPL
-292 WRLYSALFEWVVNE
+292 WRLYSALFEWVVNG
-306 QVDSVLNFPSADT
+306 QVDSVLNFPSADA

-348 GDALARDDYSPVDYA
+348 KDALTRDDYSPVDYA
-363 WLQLHLVRNL
+363 WLQLHLARNL
-373 IEIGEFDQAQGLA
+373 IEIGEFDRAQALA

-400 SARYLAGVA
+400 SARDLAGVA
-409 MDFVF
+409 MDFVC
-414 QLHSRV
+414 QLHGRAQWID
-420 GSMGFEAEE
+420 FEAEE
-429 QNLTKA
+429 QNLTRA

-440 TAASWWRTQ
+440 TAVSWWRNQ
-449 ILVSGLSDF
+449 ILVSGLSGF
-458 VEKTYSQWS
+458 VGETYSQWS
-467 DNDDITIWKAY
+467 DNDDVIIGKAY

-507 LARYFLVFSTDTNK
+507 LARYFLVFSTDTNE

-528 LRIAGAKNELKLAV
+528 LRIAGDKYELKLAA
-542 SHFLRFGPIE
+542 SHFLCFGPIE
-552 PLAQIINELSLDDST
+552 PLVQVVNELSLDDST
-567 RISLRCDF
+567 RISLQCDF
-575 ALIEKCAFILD
+575 ALIEKCAPILD
-586 ANSVDKYALW
+586 ASSADKYALW

-608 AFGFYHWYVSKAIEV
+608 AFGSYHYWYVSEAIEV
-623 LANIYDACSS
+623 LAKIYKACSS
-633 EVMVKIHDHLITMPG
+633 EVMVKIHDHLIMMPG
-648 VEDDLRADAYSKLIA
+648 VEGDLLLAYAYSILVD

-669 IAKGKVWDSGKLAKL
+669 INKGKVWDSGKLAKL
-684 AARGDNDETNLKK
+684 AARGDVDKTVLKN
-697 AIERLVSTYDS
+697 AIERLVSIHDLES
-708 EIREGLLER
+708 REGLLER
-717 IKAGDIDALASWGN
+717 IEAGDIDALASWGN
-731 LADLPKSAVQG
+731 LTDLPKPAVQG
-742 MLGNLSNQIETIIKN
+742 MLSNLSNQIETIVKK
-757 AYSGACIVGAID
+757 AHSGASTVGRFD

-779 SHPDYANWQP
+779 SHPDYANWRP

-799 TPNDLVPGIKV
+799 SPKDLVPGIKV
-810 MINGYQKIPTGV
+810 MINKYRKVPKDV
-822 ANAMREPLTRLVESV
+822 ACKMRKPLERLAENGGLPLS
-837 VIHDP
+837 
-842 CPFASLFNADLRGP
+842 SLFNPDICGP
-856 ASILL
+856 ASLLL
-861 GILFPE
+861 GLLFPE

-875 QMLRGDVNLIGAAVE
+875 QMLRGDVSLIGAAVE

-921 ALVKWILEGVIPDES
+921 GLVKWILEGVIPDES

-972 GLLEEKDYAVIHRHL
+972 GLLEAKDYAVILRHL

>member
-1 MEKTSAEQAKSTS
+1 
-14 PPFGGGVRV
+14 
-23 WGDLPVIGGVC
+23 
-34 RPKRYDAGNQDNY
+34 
-47 YEELKVANRMRASK
+47 
-61 NEAKGMSGE
+61 
-70 SYVTAK
+70 
-76 LEEFGFGVVQNNRH
+76 
-90 DLGTDLLV
+90 
-98 FVRDK
+98 
-103 RGFDLGGLM
+103 M

-121 LVKKPSVDNGRKGWW
+121 LVNKPSVDNGRKGWW

-253 SVEAIALLSLKRIG
+253 SVEAIALLSLNRIG

-272 YKEVQEL
+272 YKGVQEL

-286 KSDDLL
+286 KSDDPL
-292 WRLYSALFEWVVNE
+292 WRLYSALFEWVVNG

-348 GDALARDDYSPVDYA
+348 RDALTRDDYSPVDYV
-363 WLQLHLVRNL
+363 WLQLHLARNL
-373 IEIGEFDQAQGLA
+373 IEIGEFDRAQGLA

-420 GSMGFEAEE
+420 GWIGFEAEE

-507 LARYFLVFSTDTNK
+507 LARYFLVFFTDTNK

-528 LRIAGAKNELKLAV
+528 LRIAGAKNELKLAA

-552 PLAQIINELSLDDST
+552 PLVQVVNKLSLDDST

-575 ALIEKCAFILD
+575 ALIEKCASILD
-586 ANSVDKYALW
+586 INSVDKYALW
-596 LLREIENPSKTY
+596 LLQEIENPSKTY
-608 AFGFYHWYVSKAIEV
+608 VFGSYHWYVSKAIEV

-648 VEDDLRADAYSKLIA
+648 VEDDLCADAYSKLIA

-684 AARGDNDETNLKK
+684 AARGDSDETNLKK

-717 IKAGDIDALASWGN
+717 IEAGDIDALASWGN
-731 LADLPKSAVQG
+731 LANLPKSAVQG
-742 MLGNLSNQIETIIKN
+742 MLGNLSNKIETIIKN
-757 AYSGACIVGAID
+757 AYSGASIVGGFD
-769 KLSVLIKLNI
+769 QLSVLVNLNI
-779 SHPDYANWQP
+779 LHPDCANWRP

-799 TPNDLVPGIKV
+799 SPKDLALGIEV
-810 MINGYQKIPTGV
+810 MIYNYQKIPIDI
-822 ANAMREPLTRLVESV
+822 ADEMKKPLTRLAESG
-837 VIHDP
+837 VIHDTL
-842 CPFASLFNADLRGP
+842 PFSSLFNADVRGP
-856 ASILL
+856 ASVLL
-861 GILFPE
+861 GLLFPE

-936 FALLKEVMADA
+936 FALLKEIMADA

-958 VYQYPHSDAAERIL
+958 VYQYPHSDAAEKIL
-972 GLLEEKDYAVIHRHL
+972 GLLEEKDYAVIPRHL
-987 EIIKTKWEKEE
+987 EIVKTRWEKEE

>member
-1 MEKTSAEQAKSTS
+1 MTS
-14 PPFGGGVRV
+14 
-23 WGDLPVIGGVC
+23 
-34 RPKRYDAGNQDNY
+34 
-47 YEELKVANRMRASK
+47 RMRASK

-76 LEEFGFGVVQNNRH
+76 LEEFGFGVAQNNRH

-98 FVRDK
+98 FVRDQ

-121 LVKKPSVDNGRKGWW
+121 LVKKPSVDNGREGWW
-136 FRESADHFDYWLGF
+136 FPESADHFNYWLDF
-150 AVPHL
+150 PIPHL
-155 VVLFDEDSKES
+155 MVLFDDGAKES
-166 YWAHITEDAVRST
+166 YWVHITEDAVQST
-179 GKGKKIFIPLENVLN
+179 GKGKKIFIPRENVLN
-194 KESVPSLIEIAL
+194 KESIPSLIKIAL

-220 GISEIPNEVRL
+220 GASEIPNEVRL

-253 SVEAIALLSLKRIG
+253 SVEAIALLSLTRID
-267 EVTAR
+267 EVTVR

-286 KSDDLL
+286 KSDDPL
-292 WRLYSALFEWVVNE
+292 WRLYSALFEWVVNK

-319 EADIAAAIE
+319 EADIAAAVE
-328 VIKATVLFE
+328 VIKATVLSE

-348 GDALARDDYSPVDYA
+348 RDALTRDDYSPVDYA
-363 WLQLHLVRNL
+363 WLQLHLARNL
-373 IEIGEFDQAQGLA
+373 IEIGEFDRAQGLA

-420 GSMGFEAEE
+420 QRMGFEAEE

-449 ILVSGLSDF
+449 IVVSGLSDF
-458 VEKTYSQWS
+458 VEKTYLQWS

-478 DTVVLRMRSASLIAG
+478 DAVVLRMRSASLIAG

-507 LARYFLVFSTDTNK
+507 LARYFLVFSTDTNE

-528 LRIAGAKNELKLAV
+528 LRIAGAKNELKLAA

-552 PLAQIINELSLDDST
+552 PLVQVVNKLSLDDST

-575 ALIEKCAFILD
+575 ALIEKCASILD
-586 ANSVDKYALW
+586 TNSVDKYALW
-596 LLREIENPSKTY
+596 LLQEIENPSKTY
-608 AFGFYHWYVSKAIEV
+608 VFGSYHWYVSKAIEV

-648 VEDDLRADAYSKLIA
+648 VEDDLCADAYSKLIA

-717 IKAGDIDALASWGN
+717 IEAGDIDALASWGN

-742 MLGNLSNQIETIIKN
+742 MLGNLSNKIETIIKN
-757 AYSGACIVGAID
+757 AHSGASIVGAFD

-789 CLKMLHDQCV
+789 CLKMIHDQCV
-799 TPNDLVPGIKV
+799 APNDLVPGIKV

-822 ANAMREPLTRLVESV
+822 ANAMREPLTRLVESGV
-837 VIHDP
+837 MHDP
-842 CPFASLFNADLRGP
+842 WPFSSLFNADLRGP

-861 GILFPE
+861 GLLFPE

-875 QMLRGDVNLIGAAVE
+875 QMLREDARLIGAAVE
-890 LLAQRKEESSLLLF
+890 LLAQRKEEPSLLLF

-921 ALVKWILEGVIPDES
+921 GLVKWILEGVIPDES
-936 FALLKEVMADA
+936 FALLKEIMADA

-958 VYQYPHSDAAERIL
+958 VYQYPHSDAAEKIL
-972 GLLEEKDYAVIHRHL
+972 GLLEGKNYAVVSRNL

>member
-1 MEKTSAEQAKSTS
+1 M
-14 PPFGGGVRV
+14 
-23 WGDLPVIGGVC
+23 
-34 RPKRYDAGNQDNY
+34 
-47 YEELKVANRMRASK
+47 ANRMRASK

-70 SYVTAK
+70 SYVMAK
-76 LEEFGFGVVQNNRH
+76 LEEFGFGVAQNNRH

-98 FVRDK
+98 FVRDQ

-121 LVKKPSVDNGRKGWW
+121 LVNKPSVDNGRKGWW

-253 SVEAIALLSLKRIG
+253 SVEAIALLSLMRVN
-267 EVTAR
+267 EVIAR

-286 KSDDLL
+286 KSDDPL
-292 WRLYSALFEWVVNE
+292 WRLYSALFEWVVNG
-306 QVDSVLNFPSADT
+306 QVKSVLNFPSTDA

-337 KHLPQRACKEL
+337 KHLPQHACKEL
-348 GDALARDDYSPVDYA
+348 KDVLTRDDYSPVDYA
-363 WLQLHLVRNL
+363 WLQLHLARNL
-373 IEIGEFDQAQGLA
+373 IEIGEFDRAQGLA

-420 GSMGFEAEE
+420 QWMGFEAEE

-478 DTVVLRMRSASLIAG
+478 DAVVLRMRSASLIAG

-507 LARYFLVFSTDTNK
+507 RACYFLVFSTDTNE

-528 LRIAGAKNELKLAV
+528 LRIAGAKDELKLAA

-552 PLAQIINELSLDDST
+552 PLVQVVNELSLDDST

-575 ALIEKCAFILD
+575 ALIEKCAPILD
-586 ANSVDKYALW
+586 TSSADKYALW

-608 AFGFYHWYVSKAIEV
+608 AFRSHHWYVSEVIEM
-623 LANIYDACSS
+623 LAKIYNACSS
-633 EVMVKIHDHLITMPG
+633 EVMVKIHDHLIMMPG
-648 VEDDLRADAYSKLIA
+648 VQGDRHADAYSSLVD

-669 IAKGKVWDSGKLAKL
+669 INKGKVWDSGKLAKL
-684 AARGDNDETNLKK
+684 AARGDIDKADLKK
-697 AIERLVSTYDS
+697 AIERLVSTHDS

-717 IKAGDIDALASWGN
+717 IEAGDIDALESWGN
-731 LADLPKSAVQG
+731 LTDLPKPAVQG
-742 MLGNLSNQIETIIKN
+742 MLGNLSNQIDGIIKDAHSREYKTVRFN
-757 AYSGACIVGAID
+757 R
-769 KLSVLIKLNI
+769 LSVLIKLNI
-779 SHPDYANWQP
+779 WHPDCANWQP

-799 TPNDLVPGIKV
+799 SPEDLVPGVKV
-810 MINGYQKIPTGV
+810 MINKYQKVPIDI
-822 ANAMREPLTRLVESV
+822 ACEMRKPLARLAEHGLMYDRLPLSSSFSPD
-837 VIHDP
+837 I
-842 CPFASLFNADLRGP
+842 RGP
-856 ASILL
+856 ASLLL
-861 GILFPE
+861 GLLFPE
-867 DVPMAKIT
+867 DVSMTKIT
-875 QMLRGDVNLIGAAVE
+875 QMLRGDANLIKVAVE

-904 SALSQ
+904 STLSQ
-909 HKNYEV
+909 HDSYEV
-915 QKAVVS
+915 QKAVAS
-921 ALVKWILEGVIPDES
+921 ALVKWILEGFIPDKS
-936 FALLKEVMADA
+936 FALLKEIVADA
-947 SVSLTSVISPI
+947 SVRLISAISLLVEQDP
-958 VYQYPHSDAAERIL
+958 YSDATEEII
-972 GLLEEKDYAVIHRHL
+972 GLLEEKDYAVVSRNL

-998 S
+998 SQMRHS

>member
-1 MEKTSAEQAKSTS
+1 M
-14 PPFGGGVRV
+14 
-23 WGDLPVIGGVC
+23 
-34 RPKRYDAGNQDNY
+34 
-47 YEELKVANRMRASK
+47 ANRMRASK

-121 LVKKPSVDNGRKGWW
+121 LVNKPSVDNGRKGWW

-253 SVEAIALLSLKRIG
+253 SVEAIALLSLNRIG

-272 YKEVQEL
+272 YKGVQEL

-286 KSDDLL
+286 KSDDPL
-292 WRLYSALFEWVVNE
+292 WRLYSALFEWVVNG

-348 GDALARDDYSPVDYA
+348 RDALTRDDYSPVDYV
-363 WLQLHLVRNL
+363 WLQLHLARNL
-373 IEIGEFDQAQGLA
+373 IEIGEFDRAQGLA

-420 GSMGFEAEE
+420 GWIGFEAEE

-507 LARYFLVFSTDTNK
+507 LARYFLVFFTDTNK

-528 LRIAGAKNELKLAV
+528 LRIAGAKNELKLAA

-552 PLAQIINELSLDDST
+552 PLVQVVNKLSLDDST

-575 ALIEKCAFILD
+575 ALIEKCASILD
-586 ANSVDKYALW
+586 INSVDKYALW
-596 LLREIENPSKTY
+596 LLQEIENPSKTY
-608 AFGFYHWYVSKAIEV
+608 VFGSYHWYVSKAIEV

-648 VEDDLRADAYSKLIA
+648 VEDDLCADAYSKLIA

-684 AARGDNDETNLKK
+684 AARGDSDETNLKK

-717 IKAGDIDALASWGN
+717 IEAGDIDALASWGN
-731 LADLPKSAVQG
+731 LANLPKSAVQG
-742 MLGNLSNQIETIIKN
+742 MLGNLSNKIETIIKN
-757 AYSGACIVGAID
+757 AYSGASIVGGFD
-769 KLSVLIKLNI
+769 QLSVLVNLNI
-779 SHPDYANWQP
+779 LHPDCANWRP

-799 TPNDLVPGIKV
+799 SPKDLALGIEV
-810 MINGYQKIPTGV
+810 MIYNYQKIPINI
-822 ANAMREPLTRLVESV
+822 ADEMKKPLTRLAESG
-837 VIHDP
+837 VIHDTL
-842 CPFASLFNADLRGP
+842 PFSSLFNADVRGP
-856 ASILL
+856 ASLLL
-861 GILFPE
+861 GLLFPE
-867 DVPMAKIT
+867 DVSMAKIT

-909 HKNYEV
+909 HDSYEV
-915 QKAVVS
+915 QEAVVS

-936 FALLKEVMADA
+936 FALLKEIMADA

-958 VYQYPHSDAAERIL
+958 VYQYPHSDAAEKIL
-972 GLLEEKDYAVIHRHL
+972 GLLEEKDYAVIPRHL
-987 EIIKTKWEKEE
+987 EIVKTKWEKEE

>member
-1 MEKTSAEQAKSTS
+1 M
-14 PPFGGGVRV
+14 
-23 WGDLPVIGGVC
+23 
-34 RPKRYDAGNQDNY
+34 
-47 YEELKVANRMRASK
+47 ANRMRASK

-121 LVKKPSVDNGRKGWW
+121 LVNKPSVDNGRKGWW

-253 SVEAIALLSLKRIG
+253 SVEAIALLSLNRIG

-272 YKEVQEL
+272 YKGVQEL

-286 KSDDLL
+286 KSDDPL
-292 WRLYSALFEWVVNE
+292 WRLYSALFEWVVNG

-348 GDALARDDYSPVDYA
+348 RDALTRDDYSPVDYV
-363 WLQLHLVRNL
+363 WLQLHLARNL
-373 IEIGEFDQAQGLA
+373 IEIGEFDRAQGLA

-420 GSMGFEAEE
+420 GWIGFEAEE

-507 LARYFLVFSTDTNK
+507 LARYFLVFFTDTNK

-528 LRIAGAKNELKLAV
+528 LRIAGAKNELKLAA

-552 PLAQIINELSLDDST
+552 PLVQVVNKLSLDDST

-575 ALIEKCAFILD
+575 ALIEKCASILD
-586 ANSVDKYALW
+586 INSVDKYALW
-596 LLREIENPSKTY
+596 LLQEIENPSKTY
-608 AFGFYHWYVSKAIEV
+608 VFGSYHWYVSKAIEV

-648 VEDDLRADAYSKLIA
+648 VEDDLCADAYSKLIA

-684 AARGDNDETNLKK
+684 AARGDSDETNLKK

-717 IKAGDIDALASWGN
+717 IEAGDIDALASWGN
-731 LADLPKSAVQG
+731 LANLPKSAVQG
-742 MLGNLSNQIETIIKN
+742 MLGNLSNKIETIIKN
-757 AYSGACIVGAID
+757 AYSGASIVGGFD
-769 KLSVLIKLNI
+769 QLSVLVNLNI
-779 SHPDYANWQP
+779 LHPDCANWRP

-799 TPNDLVPGIKV
+799 SPKDLALGIEV
-810 MINGYQKIPTGV
+810 MIYNYQKIPIDI
-822 ANAMREPLTRLVESV
+822 ADEMKKPLTRLAESG
-837 VIHDP
+837 VIHDTL
-842 CPFASLFNADLRGP
+842 PFSSLFNADVRGP
-856 ASILL
+856 ASVLL
-861 GILFPE
+861 GLLFPE

-936 FALLKEVMADA
+936 FALLKEIMADA

-958 VYQYPHSDAAERIL
+958 VYQYPHSDAAEKIL
-972 GLLEEKDYAVIHRHL
+972 GLLEEKDYAVIPRHL
-987 EIIKTKWEKEE
+987 EIVKTKWEKEE

>member
-1 MEKTSAEQAKSTS
+1 M
-14 PPFGGGVRV
+14 
-23 WGDLPVIGGVC
+23 
-34 RPKRYDAGNQDNY
+34 
-47 YEELKVANRMRASK
+47 ANRMRASK

-121 LVKKPSVDNGRKGWW
+121 LVNKPSVDNGRKGWW

-194 KESVPSLIEIAL
+194 KESIPSLIEIAL

-220 GISEIPNEVRL
+220 GMSEIPDEVRL

-253 SVEAIALLSLKRIG
+253 SVEAIALLSLMRVN
-267 EVTAR
+267 EVIER

-286 KSDDLL
+286 KSDDPL
-292 WRLYSALFEWVVNE
+292 WRMYSALFKWVVNG
-306 QVDSVLNFPSADT
+306 QAGSVLNFSSADT

-328 VIKATVLFE
+328 AIKATVLFE
-337 KHLPQRACKEL
+337 KHLPQHACKEL
-348 GDALARDDYSPVDYA
+348 KDALTRDDYSPVDYA
-363 WLQLHLVRNL
+363 WLQLHLARNL
-373 IEIGEFDQAQGLA
+373 IEIGEFDRAQGLA

-420 GSMGFEAEE
+420 RWMGFEAEE

-467 DNDDITIWKAY
+467 DNGDITIWKAY

-521 LVYALNL
+521 LVHALNL
-528 LRIAGAKNELKLAV
+528 LRMAGAKDELKLAV

-552 PLAQIINELSLDDST
+552 PLAQIVNELFLDDST

-575 ALIEKCAFILD
+575 ALIKKCAPILD
-586 ANSVDKYALW
+586 TSSADKYALW

-608 AFGFYHWYVSKAIEV
+608 AFGSYPWYVSKAIEV
-623 LANIYDACSS
+623 LAKIYDACSS

-684 AARGDNDETNLKK
+684 AARGDVDKTDLKN
-697 AIERLVSTYDS
+697 AIERLVSTHDS

-717 IKAGDIDALASWGN
+717 IESGDINALVSWGN
-731 LADLPKSAVQG
+731 LTDLPKPAVQG
-742 MLGNLSNQIETIIKN
+742 MLSNLSNQIDDIIKN
-757 AYSGACIVGAID
+757 AHSCEYKTVGFNR
-769 KLSVLIKLNI
+769 LSVLIKLNI
-779 SHPDYANWQP
+779 WHPDCANWQP
-789 CLKMLHDQCV
+789 CLKMLQDRLV
-799 TPNDLVPGIKV
+799 SPEDLVPGVKV
-810 MINGYQKIPTGV
+810 MINKYQKVPIDI
-822 ANAMREPLTRLVESV
+822 ACEMRKPLARLAEHGLMYDKLPLSSSFSPD
-837 VIHDP
+837 I
-842 CPFASLFNADLRGP
+842 RGP
-856 ASILL
+856 ASLLL
-861 GILFPE
+861 GLLFPE
-867 DVPMAKIT
+867 DVSMTKIT
-875 QMLRGDVNLIGAAVE
+875 QMLRGDANLIKVAVE
-890 LLAQRKEESSLLLF
+890 FLAQRKEESSLLLF
-904 SALSQ
+904 STLSQ
-909 HKNYEV
+909 HDSYEV
-915 QKAVVS
+915 QKAVAS
-921 ALVKWILEGVIPDES
+921 ALVKWILEGFIPDES
-936 FALLKEVMADA
+936 FALLKEIVADA
-947 SVSLTSVISPI
+947 SVSLTSVISLL
-958 VYQYPHSDAAERIL
+958 VEQYPYSDATEEIIS
-972 GLLEEKDYAVIHRHL
+972 LLEEKDYAVVSRNL

>member
-1 MEKTSAEQAKSTS
+1 
-14 PPFGGGVRV
+14 
-23 WGDLPVIGGVC
+23 
-34 RPKRYDAGNQDNY
+34 
-47 YEELKVANRMRASK
+47 MRASK

-76 LEEFGFGVVQNNRH
+76 LEEFGFGVAQNNRH

-98 FVRDK
+98 FVRDQ

-121 LVKKPSVDNGRKGWW
+121 LVKKPSVDNGREGWW
-136 FRESADHFDYWLGF
+136 FPESADHFNYWLDF
-150 AVPHL
+150 PIPHL
-155 VVLFDEDSKES
+155 MVLFDDAAKES
-166 YWAHITEDAVRST
+166 YWVHITEDAVQST
-179 GKGKKIFIPLENVLN
+179 GKGKKIFIPRENVLN
-194 KESVPSLIEIAL
+194 KESIPSLIKIAL

-220 GISEIPNEVRL
+220 GASEIPNEVRL

-253 SVEAIALLSLKRIG
+253 SVEAIALLSLTRID
-267 EVTAR
+267 EVTVR

-286 KSDDLL
+286 KSDDPL
-292 WRLYSALFEWVVNE
+292 WRLYSALFEWVVNK

-319 EADIAAAIE
+319 EADIAAAVE
-328 VIKATVLFE
+328 VIKATVLSE

-348 GDALARDDYSPVDYA
+348 RDALTRDDYSPVDYA
-363 WLQLHLVRNL
+363 WLQLHLARNL
-373 IEIGEFDQAQGLA
+373 IEIGEFDRAQGLA

-420 GSMGFEAEE
+420 QRMGFEAEE

-449 ILVSGLSDF
+449 IVVSGLSDF
-458 VEKTYSQWS
+458 VEKTYLQWS

-478 DTVVLRMRSASLIAG
+478 DAVVLRMRSASLIAG

-507 LARYFLVFSTDTNK
+507 LARYFLVFSTDTNE

-528 LRIAGAKNELKLAV
+528 LRIAGAKNELKLAA

-552 PLAQIINELSLDDST
+552 PLVQVVNKLSLDDST

-575 ALIEKCAFILD
+575 ALIEKCASILD
-586 ANSVDKYALW
+586 TNSVDKYALW
-596 LLREIENPSKTY
+596 LLQEIENPSKTY
-608 AFGFYHWYVSKAIEV
+608 VFGSYHWYVSKAIEV
-623 LANIYDACSS
+623 LANIYDTCSS

-648 VEDDLRADAYSKLIA
+648 VEDDLCADAYSKLIA

-717 IKAGDIDALASWGN
+717 IEAGDIDALASWGN

-742 MLGNLSNQIETIIKN
+742 MLGNLSNKIETIIKN
-757 AYSGACIVGAID
+757 AHSGASIVGAFD

-789 CLKMLHDQCV
+789 CLKMIHDQCV
-799 TPNDLVPGIKV
+799 APNDLVPGIKV

-822 ANAMREPLTRLVESV
+822 ANAMREPLTRLVESG

-842 CPFASLFNADLRGP
+842 WPFSSLFNADLRGP

-861 GILFPE
+861 GLLFPE

-875 QMLRGDVNLIGAAVE
+875 QMLREDASLIGAAVE
-890 LLAQRKEESSLLLF
+890 LLAQRKEEPSLLLF

-921 ALVKWILEGVIPDES
+921 GLVKWILEGVIPDES
-936 FALLKEVMADA
+936 FALLKEIMADA
-947 SVSLTSVISPI
+947 SVSLTSIISPI
-958 VYQYPHSDAAERIL
+958 VYQYPHSDAAEKIL
-972 GLLEEKDYAVIHRHL
+972 GLLEGKNYAVVSRNL

>member
-1 MEKTSAEQAKSTS
+1 MTS
-14 PPFGGGVRV
+14 
-23 WGDLPVIGGVC
+23 
-34 RPKRYDAGNQDNY
+34 
-47 YEELKVANRMRASK
+47 RMRASK

-76 LEEFGFGVVQNNRH
+76 LEEFGFGVAQNNRH

-98 FVRDK
+98 FVRDQ

-121 LVKKPSVDNGRKGWW
+121 LVKKPSVDNGREGWW
-136 FRESADHFDYWLGF
+136 FPESADHFNYWLDF
-150 AVPHL
+150 PIPHL
-155 VVLFDEDSKES
+155 MVLFDDAAKES
-166 YWAHITEDAVRST
+166 YWVHITEDAVQST
-179 GKGKKIFIPLENVLN
+179 GKGKKIFIPRENVLN
-194 KESVPSLIEIAL
+194 KESIPSLIKIAL

-220 GISEIPNEVRL
+220 GASEIPNEVRL

-253 SVEAIALLSLKRIG
+253 SVEAIALLSLTRID
-267 EVTAR
+267 EVTVR

-286 KSDDLL
+286 KSDDPL
-292 WRLYSALFEWVVNE
+292 WRLYSALFEWVVNK

-319 EADIAAAIE
+319 EADIAAAVE
-328 VIKATVLFE
+328 VIKATVLSE

-348 GDALARDDYSPVDYA
+348 RDALTRDDYSPVDYA
-363 WLQLHLVRNL
+363 WLQLHLARNL
-373 IEIGEFDQAQGLA
+373 IEIGEFDRAQGLA

-420 GSMGFEAEE
+420 QRMGFEAEE

-449 ILVSGLSDF
+449 IVVSGLSDF
-458 VEKTYSQWS
+458 VEKTYLQWS

-478 DTVVLRMRSASLIAG
+478 DAVVLRMRSASLIAG

-507 LARYFLVFSTDTNK
+507 LARYFLVFSTDTNE

-528 LRIAGAKNELKLAV
+528 LRIAGAKNELKLAA

-552 PLAQIINELSLDDST
+552 PLVQVVNKLSLDDST

-575 ALIEKCAFILD
+575 ALIEKCASILD
-586 ANSVDKYALW
+586 TNSVDKYALW
-596 LLREIENPSKTY
+596 LLQEIENPSKTY
-608 AFGFYHWYVSKAIEV
+608 VFGSYHWYVSKAIEV

-648 VEDDLRADAYSKLIA
+648 VEDDLCADAYSKLIA

-717 IKAGDIDALASWGN
+717 IEAGDIDALASWGN

-742 MLGNLSNQIETIIKN
+742 MLGNLSNKIETIIKN
-757 AYSGACIVGAID
+757 AHSGASIVGAFD

-789 CLKMLHDQCV
+789 CLKMIHDQRV
-799 TPNDLVPGIKV
+799 APNDLVPGIKV

-822 ANAMREPLTRLVESV
+822 ANAMREPLTRLVESG

-842 CPFASLFNADLRGP
+842 WPFSSLFNADLRGP
-856 ASILL
+856 ASLLL
-861 GILFPE
+861 GLLFPE
-867 DVPMAKIT
+867 DVSMVKIT
-875 QMLRGDVNLIGAAVE
+875 QMLQGDVNLVKAAVE

-904 SALSQ
+904 ATLSQ
-909 HKNYEV
+909 HDSYEV
-915 QKAVVS
+915 QEAVVS

>member
-1 MEKTSAEQAKSTS
+1 M
-14 PPFGGGVRV
+14 
-23 WGDLPVIGGVC
+23 
-34 RPKRYDAGNQDNY
+34 
-47 YEELKVANRMRASK
+47 ANRMRASK

-98 FVRDK
+98 FVRDQ

-121 LVKKPSVDNGRKGWW
+121 LVKKPSADNGREGWW
-136 FRESADHFDYWLGF
+136 FPESADHFNYWLDF
-150 AVPHL
+150 PIPHL
-155 VVLFDEDSKES
+155 MVLFDDAAKES
-166 YWAHITEDAVRST
+166 YWVHITEDVVQST
-179 GKGKKIFIPLENVLN
+179 GKGKKIFIPRENVLN
-194 KESVPSLIEIAL
+194 KESIPSLIEIAL

-220 GISEIPNEVRL
+220 GISEIPDEVRL

-253 SVEAIALLSLKRIG
+253 SVEAIALLSLMRVN
-267 EVTAR
+267 EVIAR

-286 KSDDLL
+286 KSDDPL
-292 WRLYSALFEWVVNE
+292 WRLYSALFEWVVNG
-306 QVDSVLNFPSADT
+306 QVKPVLNFPSIDA

-348 GDALARDDYSPVDYA
+348 RDALTRDDYSPVDYA

-373 IEIGEFDQAQGLA
+373 IEIGEFDRAQGLA

-400 SARYLAGVA
+400 TARYLTGVA

-414 QLHSRV
+414 QLHGRV
-420 GSMGFEAEE
+420 QRIDFEAAER
-429 QNLTKA
+429 NLTRA

-449 ILVSGLSDF
+449 ILVSGLSGF
-458 VEKTYSQWS
+458 VEETYSQWGNNNV
-467 DNDDITIWKAY
+467 DGAIEKRDDDA
-478 DTVVLRMRSASLIAG
+478 VLRMRSASLIAG

-507 LARYFLVFSTDTNK
+507 RARYFLVFSTDTNE

-528 LRIAGAKNELKLAV
+528 LRMAGAKDELKLAA

-552 PLAQIINELSLDDST
+552 PLVQVVNELSLDDST

-575 ALIEKCAFILD
+575 ALIEKCAPILD
-586 ANSVDKYALW
+586 TRSADKYALW

-608 AFGFYHWYVSKAIEV
+608 AFGSYHWYVNEAIEV
-623 LANIYDACSS
+623 LASIYNACSS
-633 EVMVKIHDHLITMPG
+633 EVMVKIHDYLIMMPN
-648 VEDDLRADAYSKLIA
+648 VEDDLLANAYSRIVE
-663 SIVEDD
+663 SIVADD
-669 IAKGKVWDSGKLAKL
+669 VNRAKAWDSRKLAKL
-684 AARGDNDETNLKK
+684 AARGDVNKTVLKH
-697 AIERLVSTYDS
+697 AIERLVSTHDLES
-708 EIREGLLER
+708 REGLLER
-717 IKAGDIDALASWGN
+717 IEAGDINALVSWGN
-731 LADLPKSAVQG
+731 LTDLPKPAVQG
-742 MLGNLSNQIETIIKN
+742 MLSNLSNQIETIVKK
-757 AYSGACIVGAID
+757 AHSGASTVGGFD
-769 KLSVLIKLNI
+769 QLSVLVNLNI
-779 SHPDYANWQP
+779 SHPDCANWRP

-799 TPNDLVPGIKV
+799 SPKDLALGIEV
-810 MINGYQKIPTGV
+810 MIYNYQKIPINI
-822 ANAMREPLTRLVESV
+822 ADEMKKPLTRLAESG
-837 VIHDP
+837 VIHDTW
-842 CPFASLFNADLRGP
+842 PFSSPFNADVRGP
-856 ASILL
+856 ASLLL
-861 GILFPE
+861 GLLFPE

-890 LLAQRKEESSLLLF
+890 LLAQRKEEPSLLLF
-904 SALSQ
+904 ATLSQ
-909 HKNYEV
+909 HDSYEV
-915 QKAVVS
+915 QEAVVS

-972 GLLEEKDYAVIHRHL
+972 GLLEEKDYAVIPRHL
-987 EIIKTKWEKEE
+987 EIVKTKWEKEE

>member
-1 MEKTSAEQAKSTS
+1 M
-14 PPFGGGVRV
+14 
-23 WGDLPVIGGVC
+23 
-34 RPKRYDAGNQDNY
+34 
-47 YEELKVANRMRASK
+47 ANRMRASK

-121 LVKKPSVDNGRKGWW
+121 LVNKPSVDNGRKGWW

-253 SVEAIALLSLKRIG
+253 SVESIALLSLNRIG

-272 YKEVQEL
+272 YKGVQEL

-286 KSDDLL
+286 KSDDPL
-292 WRLYSALFEWVVNE
+292 WRLYSALFEWVVNG

-348 GDALARDDYSPVDYA
+348 RDALTRDDYSPVDYV
-363 WLQLHLVRNL
+363 WLQLHLARNL
-373 IEIGEFDQAQGLA
+373 IEIGEFDRAQGLA

-420 GSMGFEAEE
+420 GWMGFEAEE

-552 PLAQIINELSLDDST
+552 PLAQIVNELSLDDST

-586 ANSVDKYALW
+586 TNFVDKYALW

-608 AFGFYHWYVSKAIEV
+608 AFGFYHWYVSEAIEV
-623 LANIYDACSS
+623 LAKIYNACSS

-684 AARGDNDETNLKK
+684 AARGDVDKTDLKN
-697 AIERLVSTYDS
+697 AIERLVSTHDS

-717 IKAGDIDALASWGN
+717 IESGDINALVSWGN
-731 LADLPKSAVQG
+731 LTDLPKPAVQG
-742 MLGNLSNQIETIIKN
+742 MLSNLSNQIDDIIKN
-757 AYSGACIVGAID
+757 AHSCEYKTVGFNR
-769 KLSVLIKLNI
+769 LSVLIKLNI
-779 SHPDYANWQP
+779 WHPDCANWQP
-789 CLKMLHDQCV
+789 CLKMLQDRLV
-799 TPNDLVPGIKV
+799 SPEDLVPGVKV
-810 MINGYQKIPTGV
+810 MINKYQKVPIDI
-822 ANAMREPLTRLVESV
+822 ACEMRKPLARLAEHGLMYDKLPLSSSFSPD
-837 VIHDP
+837 I
-842 CPFASLFNADLRGP
+842 RGP
-856 ASILL
+856 ASLLL
-861 GILFPE
+861 GLLFPE
-867 DVPMAKIT
+867 DVSMTKIT
-875 QMLRGDVNLIGAAVE
+875 QMLRGDANLIKVAVE
-890 LLAQRKEESSLLLF
+890 FLAQRKEESSLLLF
-904 SALSQ
+904 STLSQ
-909 HKNYEV
+909 HDSYEV
-915 QKAVVS
+915 QKAVAS
-921 ALVKWILEGVIPDES
+921 ALVKWILEGFIPDES
-936 FALLKEVMADA
+936 FALLKEIVADA
-947 SVSLTSVISPI
+947 SVSLTSVISLLI
-958 VYQYPHSDAAERIL
+958 EQYPYSDATEEIIS
-972 GLLEEKDYAVIHRHL
+972 LLEEKDYAVVSRNL